1 MYGLLCCNVVTLV
14 KLCAIVGSL
23 VGVVMIAKC
32 LLDFKLSPC
41 SECCMLS
48 SG

>member
-1 MYGLLCCNVVTLV
+1 MVHSDRTLV
-14 KLCAIVGSL
+14 A
-23 VGVVMIAKC
+23 
-32 LLDFKLSPC
+32 LLNKHFSSWLSTFCNSVSIPDFKLSPC